1 MVTISSYGRFISSKI
16 PFTNQRNFGSMSY
29 SRFRQLKSF
38 NDKKLVLSCNAKHN
52 SNFQNNKDYTAC
64 QTNCINI
71 QVRSISS
78 FPSFSTNNYEG
89 MYL

>member
-38 NDKKLVLSCNAKHN
+38 NNKKLVLSCNAKNN
-52 SNFQNNKDYTAC
+52 SKFQNNKNFTAC
-64 QTNCINI
+64 QTNFINI
-71 QVRSISS
+71 QLRPMSS

-89 MYL
+89 MY